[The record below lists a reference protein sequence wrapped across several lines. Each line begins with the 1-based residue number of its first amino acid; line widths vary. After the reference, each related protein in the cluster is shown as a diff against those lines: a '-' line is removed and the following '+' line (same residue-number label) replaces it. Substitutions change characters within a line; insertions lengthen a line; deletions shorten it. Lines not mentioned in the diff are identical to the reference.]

1 MTAVLTEA
9 PVTFP
14 ADWAER
20 ANCRSLGLNHFFEDL
35 RIERR
40 GDPYAKAR
48 QACNGCDRDVRLA
61 CLASSINEGL
71 RTGFFAGA
79 IPARYR
85 PWSRRRT
92 ANESPSTSHRSRP
105 APTPA
110 RSGSSPANRR
120 VAC

>member
-48 QACNGCDRDVRLA
+48 QACNGCDRDVRNA
-61 CLASSINEGL
+61 CLASAIAEGL

-79 IPARYR
+79 IPARR
-85 PWSRRRT
+85 LELRRAAQGEGVDVAHAPSLFRYFHRT
-92 ANESPSTSHRSRP
+92 LA
-105 APTPA
+105 
-110 RSGSSPANRR
+110 
-120 VAC
+120 

>member
-35 RIERR
+35 RVERR

-48 QACNGCDRDVRLA
+48 QACNGCDRDVRNA
-61 CLASSINEGL
+61 CLASAIAEGL

-79 IPARYR
+79 IPARRLELRRAAQGEGVDVAHAPSLYR
-85 PWSRRRT
+85 FFHRT
-92 ANESPSTSHRSRP
+92 LA
-105 APTPA
+105 
-110 RSGSSPANRR
+110 
-120 VAC
+120 

>member
-14 ADWAER
+14 ADWADR

-35 RIERR
+35 RLERR

-48 QACNGCDRDVRLA
+48 QACTTCERDVRNA
-61 CLASSINEGL
+61 CLASAIAEGL

-79 IPARYR
+79 IPARR
-85 PWSRRRT
+85 LELRRAAQGEGVDVSHAPSLFRYFHRT
-92 ANESPSTSHRSRP
+92 LA
-105 APTPA
+105 
-110 RSGSSPANRR
+110 
-120 VAC
+120 

>member
-48 QACNGCDRDVRLA
+48 QACNGCDRDVRNA
-61 CLASSINEGL
+61 CLASAIAEGL

-79 IPARYR
+79 IPARR
-85 PWSRRRT
+85 LELRRAAQGEGVDVAYAPSLFRYFHRT
-92 ANESPSTSHRSRP
+92 LA
-105 APTPA
+105 
-110 RSGSSPANRR
+110 
-120 VAC
+120 

>member
-35 RIERR
+35 RVERR

-48 QACNGCDRDVRLA
+48 QACNGCDRDVRNA
-61 CLASSINEGL
+61 CLASAIAEGL

-79 IPARYR
+79 IPARRLELRRSAQGEGVDVAHAPSLYR
-85 PWSRRRT
+85 YFHRT
-92 ANESPSTSHRSRP
+92 LA
-105 APTPA
+105 
-110 RSGSSPANRR
+110 
-120 VAC
+120 

>member
-48 QACNGCDRDVRLA
+48 QACNGCDRDVRNA
-61 CLASSINEGL
+61 CLASAIAEGL

-79 IPARYR
+79 IPARRLELRRAAQGEGVDVAHAPSLYR
-85 PWSRRRT
+85 YFHRT
-92 ANESPSTSHRSRP
+92 LA
-105 APTPA
+105 
-110 RSGSSPANRR
+110 
-120 VAC
+120 